1 MEKLIYDS
9 SNGLWYELQG
19 DYYIPLLSLPE
30 TKPVGKWGRKHL
42 RYLQDYR
49 RLLYSTLLLSGKLN
63 HYLLNVDREA
73 QELFDRLMTQLIEE
87 KEIKE
92 QLKEHDQMA
101 WVRAMNTAFN
111 IAEEIVNDEIIMR

>member
-19 DYYIPLLSLPE
+19 DYYIPCLSIPE
-30 TKPVGKWGRKHL
+30 TKPVGRWGRKHL
-42 RYLQDYR
+42 RYLQEHR

-63 HYLLNVDREA
+63 HYLLNIDREA

-87 KEIKE
+87 KEITE

-101 WVRAMNTAFN
+101 WVRMMNTVRN
-111 IAEEIVNDEIIMR
+111 IAEEIVNDEVVVR

>member
-42 RYLQDYR
+42 RYLQDHR
-49 RLLYSTLLLSGKLN
+49 RILYSTLLLNGKLN
-63 HYLLNVDREA
+63 NYLLRVDHEA
-73 QELFDRLMTQLIEE
+73 QELFDHLMTRLIE
-87 KEIKE
+87 KEEITE
-92 QLKEHDQMA
+92 QLKEQDQIA
-101 WVRAMNTAFN
+101 WVRAMNTVHN
-111 IAEEIVNDEIIMR
+111 TAEEIVNDEITLR

>member
-42 RYLQDYR
+42 RYLQDHR
-49 RLLYSTLLLSGKLN
+49 RPLYSTLLLSGKLN
-63 HYLLNVDREA
+63 DYLLKVDHEA
-73 QELFDRLMTQLIEE
+73 QEFFDRLMAQLIK
-87 KEIKE
+87 KEGISE
-92 QLKEHDQMA
+92 QLKEHDQIA
-101 WVRAMNTAFN
+101 WVRAMNTALN
-111 IAEEIVNDEIIMR
+111 IAEEVVNDEVIMR

>member
-19 DYYIPLLSLPE
+19 DYYIPCLSLPE
-30 TKPVGKWGRKHL
+30 TKPISRWGRRHL
-42 RYLQDYR
+42 RYLQEHR

-63 HYLLNVDREA
+63 DYLLNIDREA

-87 KEIKE
+87 KEITE

-101 WVRAMNTAFN
+101 WVRMMNTIRN
-111 IAEEIVNDEIIMR
+111 ITEEIVNDEVVMR

>member
-19 DYYIPLLSLPE
+19 DYYIPCLSLPE
-30 TKPVGKWGRKHL
+30 TKPISRWGRRHL
-42 RYLQDYR
+42 RYLQEHR

-63 HYLLNVDREA
+63 DYLLNIDREA

-87 KEIKE
+87 KEITE

-101 WVRAMNTAFN
+101 WVRMMNTIRN
-111 IAEEIVNDEIIMR
+111 IAEEIVNDEVVMR

>member
-19 DYYIPLLSLPE
+19 DYCIPCLSIPE
-30 TKPVGKWGRKHL
+30 TKPVGRWGRKHL
-42 RYLQDYR
+42 RYLQEHR

-63 HYLLNVDREA
+63 HYLLNIDREA

-87 KEIKE
+87 KEITE

-101 WVRAMNTAFN
+101 WVRMMNTVRN
-111 IAEEIVNDEIIMR
+111 IAEEIVNDEVVMR